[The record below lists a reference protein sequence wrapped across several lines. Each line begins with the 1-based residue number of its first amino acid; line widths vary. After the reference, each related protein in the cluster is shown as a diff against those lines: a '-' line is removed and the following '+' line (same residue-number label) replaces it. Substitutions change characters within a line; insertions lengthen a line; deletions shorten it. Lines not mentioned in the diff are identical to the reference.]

1 VPFIL
6 AALLGGGLARLR
18 GGRLSNLTNL
28 AIRWSA
34 LPLLALV
41 LQTYVLFGPD
51 KDEARAFSAPAL
63 LLLVSYGLLVATVFA
78 NWRLP
83 GMVWL
88 GLGAALNILVIL
100 VNGGWMPVTARL
112 LWTAGYI
119 DTPST
124 IVPGQ
129 RVLWS
134 KDVVRHH
141 SEIRLAWLADRFV
154 IPEAGVLSAVYSVGD
169 ILVMFGLFCLVYSGM
184 MGPKPSQG
192 DTSQTLEHKT
202 AS

>member
-1 VPFIL
+1 VPFVI

-41 LQTYVLFGPD
+41 LQTYVLFGPER
-51 KDEARAFSAPAL
+51 DESRAFSAPAL
-63 LLLVSYGLLVATVFA
+63 LLLISYGLLIATVFA
-78 NWRLP
+78 NRRLP
-83 GMVWL
+83 GMIWL
-88 GLGAALNILVIL
+88 GLGAALNILAIL
-100 VNGGWMPVTARL
+100 MNGGWMPVTARL

-129 RVLWS
+129 RVLWT
-134 KDVVRHH
+134 KDVVRHY

-169 ILVMFGLFCLVYSGM
+169 ILVMFGLFCLVYAGM
-184 MGPKPSQG
+184 MGPEPSQE
-192 DTSQTLEHKT
+192 DTDQTWEHTT